1 MKIDLNKKNKDI
13 SVIEIEISPN
23 DYQEKVQNILNDYR
37 KKANIP
43 GFRKG
48 FVPMG
53 MIKKQYELPVKVD
66 EINKLVQNELG
77 KYITENKLSIIGS
90 PIPSEGDNINWKEEN
105 IKLSF
110 DIATK
115 PTFKINFKPKKPIVY
130 YNITADKSMI
140 NNQVEAYQNQ
150 YGKLISVQNIEDN
163 TNIIGVFSCEKID
176 HTKDANFNS
185 ELLLKVIFKKI
196 FLNAKVGDI
205 LKLNTSKIFKDEND
219 LHKITGI
226 EKEKLNEVD
235 EIDFKINELNKNEK
249 AETNNDFFKKV
260 YPNEIIKSLNEFKSK
275 IKEDIEKQ
283 FVNQSDQKFLNDV
296 TDSFIKETKISLPE
310 DFLKRLM
317 KLNSKEEI
325 SSEDLEKEY
334 SNSENGIKY
343 QLIEEKLLIENDIQI
358 NADSIKEFATKM
370 IKNQMAA
377 YGQKE
382 PEQKELDAILS
393 RILSNQEEVKR
404 ISNQII
410 SEKLLLIYKEK
421 INKKDEK
428 VSYEE
433 YIEIAYK
440 KNN

>member
-90 PIPSEGDNINWKEEN
+90 PIPSGGDNINWKEEN

-150 YGKLISVQNIEDN
+150 YGKLISVQKIEDN

-185 ELLLKVIFKKI
+185 DLLLKATFKKV
-196 FLNAKVGDI
+196 FLNAKVGDS
-205 LKLNTSKIFKDEND
+205 LKLNVSKIFKDENE

-226 EKEKLNEVD
+226 KEEKLNEVD

-260 YPNEIIKSLNEFKSK
+260 YPNETIKSLNEFKNK

-325 SSEDLEKEY
+325 SNEDLEKEY

-382 PEQKELDAILS
+382 PEQKELDSILS

-421 INKKDEK
+421 INKKDKK

>member
-13 SVIEIEISPN
+13 SVIEIEISSN

-53 MIKKQYELPVKVD
+53 IIKKQYELPVKVD

-90 PIPSEGDNINWKEEN
+90 PIPSEGDDINWKDEN

-115 PTFKINFKPKKPIVY
+115 PTFKINFKPKKPIIY

-185 ELLLKVIFKKI
+185 ELLLKAIFKKI

-226 EKEKLNEVD
+226 EKEKLNEVH

-260 YPNEIIKSLNEFKSK
+260 YPNETIKSLNEFKSK

-325 SSEDLEKEY
+325 SNEDLEKEY

-421 INKKDEK
+421 INKKDKK

>member
-90 PIPSEGDNINWKEEN
+90 PIPSEGDDINWKEEN

-150 YGKLISVQNIEDN
+150 YGKLIYVQNIEDN

-185 ELLLKVIFKKI
+185 ELLLKATFKKI

-205 LKLNTSKIFKDEND
+205 LKLNTSKIFKNEND

-226 EKEKLNEVD
+226 KKEKLNEVD

-260 YPNEIIKSLNEFKSK
+260 YPNETIKSLNEFKSK

-421 INKKDEK
+421 INKKDKK

>member
-150 YGKLISVQNIEDN
+150 YGKLISVQKIEDN

-185 ELLLKVIFKKI
+185 DLLLKATFKKV
-196 FLNAKVGDI
+196 FLNAKVGDS
-205 LKLNTSKIFKDEND
+205 LKLNVSKIFKDENE
-219 LHKITGI
+219 LHQITGI

-260 YPNEIIKSLNEFKSK
+260 YPNETIKSLNEFKNK

-325 SSEDLEKEY
+325 SNEDLEKEY

-382 PEQKELDAILS
+382 PEQKELDSILS

-421 INKKDEK
+421 INKKDKK

>member
-150 YGKLISVQNIEDN
+150 YGKLIYVQNIEDN

-185 ELLLKVIFKKI
+185 ELLLKATFKKI

-260 YPNEIIKSLNEFKSK
+260 YPNETIKSLNEFKSK

-421 INKKDEK
+421 INKKDKK

>member
-1 MKIDLNKKNKDI
+1 MKIDLNKKNKEI
-13 SVIEIEISPN
+13 SVIAIEISPN

-90 PIPSEGDNINWKEEN
+90 PIPSLGDDINWKEEN

-163 TNIIGVFSCEKID
+163 TNIIGIFSCEKID

-185 ELLLKVIFKKI
+185 DLLLKATFKKV
-196 FLNAKVGDI
+196 FLNAKVGDS
-205 LKLNTSKIFKDEND
+205 LKLNVSKIFKDENE

-226 EKEKLNEVD
+226 DEEKLNEVD

-260 YPNEIIKSLNEFKSK
+260 YPNETIKSLNEFKNK

-325 SSEDLEKEY
+325 SNEDIEKEY

-382 PEQKELDAILS
+382 PEQKELDSILS

-421 INKKDEK
+421 INKKDKK

>member
-90 PIPSEGDNINWKEEN
+90 PIPSEGDDINWKEEN

-115 PTFKINFKPKKPIVY
+115 PTFKINFKPKKPIIY

-150 YGKLISVQNIEDN
+150 YGKLISVQNIDDN

-185 ELLLKVIFKKI
+185 ELLLKVTFKKI

-235 EIDFKINELNKNEK
+235 VIDFKINELNKNEK

-421 INKKDEK
+421 INKKDKK

>member
-90 PIPSEGDNINWKEEN
+90 PIPSEGDDINWKDEN

-185 ELLLKVIFKKI
+185 DLLLKATFKKV
-196 FLNAKVGDI
+196 FLNAKVGDS
-205 LKLNTSKIFKDEND
+205 LKLNISKIFKDEND

-310 DFLKRLM
+310 DFLKKLM

-325 SSEDLEKEY
+325 SNEDLEKEY

-382 PEQKELDAILS
+382 PEQKELDSILS

-421 INKKDEK
+421 INKKDKK

>member
-13 SVIEIEISPN
+13 SVIAIEISPN

-90 PIPSEGDNINWKEEN
+90 PIPSLGDDINWKEEN

-150 YGKLISVQNIEDN
+150 YGKLISVQKIEDN

-185 ELLLKVIFKKI
+185 DLLLKATFKKV
-196 FLNAKVGDI
+196 FLNAKVGDS
-205 LKLNTSKIFKDEND
+205 LKLNVSKIFKDENE

-226 EKEKLNEVD
+226 EEEKLNEVD

-260 YPNEIIKSLNEFKSK
+260 YPNETIKSLNEFKNK

-325 SSEDLEKEY
+325 SNEDLEKEY

-382 PEQKELDAILS
+382 PEQKELDSILS

-421 INKKDEK
+421 INKKDKK

>member
-13 SVIEIEISPN
+13 SVIAIEISPN

-90 PIPSEGDNINWKEEN
+90 PIPSLGDDINWKEEN

-140 NNQVEAYQNQ
+140 NNQVEAYKNQ
-150 YGKLISVQNIEDN
+150 YGKLISVQNIDEN

-185 ELLLKVIFKKI
+185 DLILKATFKKV
-196 FLNAKVGDI
+196 FLNAKVGDS
-205 LKLNTSKIFKDEND
+205 LKLNISKIFKDKNE

-226 EKEKLNEVD
+226 EEEKLNEVD

-260 YPNEIIKSLNEFKSK
+260 YPNETIKSLNEFKNK

-283 FVNQSDQKFLNDV
+283 FANQSDQKFLNDV

-325 SSEDLEKEY
+325 SNEDLEKEY
-334 SNSENGIKY
+334 TNSENGIKY

-382 PEQKELDAILS
+382 PEQKELDSILS

-421 INKKDEK
+421 INKKDKK

>member
-13 SVIEIEISPN
+13 SVIAIEISPN

-90 PIPSEGDNINWKEEN
+90 PIPSLGDDINWKEEN

-185 ELLLKVIFKKI
+185 ELLLKVTFKKI

-260 YPNEIIKSLNEFKSK
+260 YPNETIKSLNEFKSK

-325 SSEDLEKEY
+325 SNEDLEKEY

-421 INKKDEK
+421 INKKDKK

>member
-1 MKIDLNKKNKDI
+1 MKIDLNTKNKDI
-13 SVIEIEISPN
+13 SVITIEISPN

-90 PIPSEGDNINWKEEN
+90 PIPSEGDDINWKEEN

-150 YGKLISVQNIEDN
+150 YGKLISVQNIDDN

-185 ELLLKVIFKKI
+185 ELLLKVTFKKI

-235 EIDFKINELNKNEK
+235 VIDFKINELNKNEK

-421 INKKDEK
+421 INKKDKK